1 LRLADIQLSDVD
13 AIAATVKPGMDIFR
27 TFFCHMNQMP
37 VYTKLARKFV
47 STDKQIEGT
56 LQFLTAVCYMFFHCH
71 SSLSFAVKF
80 SFCYSLLVQHTVLS
94 GEQNSMFLPFCVNI
108 TGWYRLKIE
117 ADV

>member
-27 TFFCHMNQMP
+27 TFFCHMNQIT
-37 VYTKLARKFV
+37 VYIKLERRFV

-56 LQFLTAVCYMFFHCH
+56 LQFLTAVYYMFFYCH

-80 SFCYSLLVQHTVLS
+80 PFCYSLY
-94 GEQNSMFLPFCVNI
+94 NI
-108 TGWYRLKIE
+108 LC
-117 ADV
+117 